1 MNQPMQL
8 GNLGPV
14 MAQLMTVMFTA
25 GMFKG
30 VIAPAATSGPTL
42 LPHTTPERG
51 RPSPLPAITEAQLAY
66 VASFVDGRRTTPV
79 AIEILPDIIRF
90 YIRRTGEVDEV
101 KRVRDRLEG

>member
-1 MNQPMQL
+1 
-8 GNLGPV
+8 

-30 VIAPAATSGPTL
+30 VMAPAAPSGPAL

-51 RPSPLPAITEAQLAY
+51 RPSPLPAITEADLAL
-66 VASFVDGRRTTPV
+66 VGSFVDGRRSSPV
-79 AIEILPDIIRF
+79 AIEILPDMVRF